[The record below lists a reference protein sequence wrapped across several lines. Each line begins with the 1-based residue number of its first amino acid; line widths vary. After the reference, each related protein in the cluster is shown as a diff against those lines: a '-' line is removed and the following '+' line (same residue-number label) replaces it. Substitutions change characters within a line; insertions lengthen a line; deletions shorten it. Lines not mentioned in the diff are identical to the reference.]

1 MKSKY
6 LAGVSLISL
15 AVSAMFAGC
24 SQEEVASAPQPDGKN
39 ALSVNVT
46 TQDFVDESGN
56 GSRATTNDDA
66 NRTTVFVANDDAMG
80 VYAFSADGTLYN
92 NVKFTY
98 TGEGWTGDE
107 TIYLYKNA
115 TYVAYFPYDETL
127 TAQNIA
133 DEEAIKTAF
142 SDGFSYSQSTPDAYE
157 AADLMMAEAM
167 PEDGVLNFQ
176 LQHQFAMVEINVPVR
191 SYKTSSGFEYNA
203 PFKMWYE
210 DLKAGDNTVEP
221 FNAGKGSLR
230 FIVQPGTM
238 DIVIDGAAFYD
249 GDIPVNF
256 DNEKNRNVTLEAGQ
270 FKQYNMKYD
279 GVSSEVT
286 TRDLEPGDYYY
297 SDGSIYPYGKGDTE
311 FNNPPTEGCI
321 GVIFETT
328 TGAPDTEWTHGSVL
342 ALVNAHKDWSAWG
355 GQNEPFEGNNTAGFT
370 DDTKRRNFLL
380 SHMDGYQFTS
390 LLAEGKGECAVTKV
404 TSFGTGDYAAYAAP
418 VPATSGW
425 YMPSSGQYAA
435 LMEHLGGYAFTT
447 DNVESTAG
455 EYRDGKAAALAA
467 IESALTKVGG
477 YLWDSDGDTE
487 SFQRWWSSTE
497 SDNVNEWCIE
507 WKRDGQIKLLTR
519 NNTQSWNTPKTYA
532 RAVLSF

>member
-1 MKSKY
+1 M
-6 LAGVSLISL
+6 ISL

-203 PFKMWYE
+203 PFKMTWYE

-342 ALVNAHKDWSAWG
+342 ALVDATTATCKWNG
-355 GQNEPFEGNNTAGFT
+355 PQGNVLSDNILT
-370 DDTKRRNFLL
+370 DFSVISTCFDGYARTQQLFDKSVEAATKIRNF
-380 SHMDGYQFTS
+380 GT
-390 LLAEGKGECAVTKV
+390 AAGEIEGGEKYMASPSST
-404 TSFGTGDYAAYAAP
+404 
-418 VPATSGW
+418 GW
-425 YMPSSGQYAA
+425 YLPSAGQLVAILKFA
-435 LMEHLGGYAFTT
+435 GKDIT
-447 DNVESTAG
+447 ESNWQSNNG
-455 EYRDGKAAALAA
+455 DVKELLKSKFEL
-467 IESALTKVGG
+467 VGG
-477 YLWDSDGDTE
+477 GVTDSN
-487 SFQRWWSSTE
+487 RWWSSTE
-497 SDNVNEWCIE
+497 ANGNNNNDVWTVELNN
-507 WKRDGQIKLLTR
+507 GKLLGR
-519 NNTQSWNTPKTYA
+519 QRHQGNMASL
-532 RAVLSF
+532 RAILSF

>member
-1 MKSKY
+1 M
-6 LAGVSLISL
+6 ISL

-98 TGEGWTGDE
+98 NGEGWTGDE
-107 TIYLYKNA
+107 NIYLYKNA
-115 TYVAYFPYDETL
+115 TYVAYFPYDEAL

-133 DEEAIKTAF
+133 DQEAIKTAF
-142 SDGFSYSQSTPDAYE
+142 SSGFSYSQSTADAYE
-157 AADLMMAEAM
+157 KADLMMAEAA
-167 PEDGVLNFQ
+167 PTEEGVLNFQ

-191 SYKTSSGFEYNA
+191 RYRTSGGFEYNA
-203 PFKMWYE
+203 PFKMMWYE
-210 DLKAGDNTVEP
+210 DLKAGDNEVEP

-249 GDIPVNF
+249 GNVPVNF
-256 DNEKNRNVTLEAGQ
+256 DNEANRSVTLAAGQ

-279 GVSSEVT
+279 GVSTEVVE
-286 TRDLEPGDYYY
+286 RELVPGDYYY
-297 SDGSIYPYGKGDTE
+297 SDGSIYPYGKGDNDD

-328 TGAPDTEWTHGSVL
+328 TGAPGTEWTHGSVL
-342 ALVNAHKDWSAWG
+342 ALVNAHTDWSAWG
-355 GQNEPFEGNNTAGFT
+355 GASDPLEGNGTAEFI
-370 DDTKRRNFLL
+370 DDTEKRNFLL
-380 SHMDGYQFTS
+380 SQMNGYSVTP
-390 LLAEGKGECAVTKV
+390 LLAEGKGDCAVTKV
-404 TSFGTGDYAAYAAP
+404 TSFGTGDYAGYAAP
-418 VPATSGW
+418 AVSSGW

-435 LMEHLGGYAFTT
+435 LMEHLGGYAFTV
-447 DNVESTAG
+447 DNVESTAAT
-455 EYRDGKAAALAA
+455 YRDGKAAALTA
-467 IESALTKVGG
+467 IEEALTKVGG
-477 YLWDSDGDTE
+477 YFWDENDSE
-487 SFQRWWSSTE
+487 SFQRWWSTTE
-497 SDNVNEWCIE
+497 HDNLNEWCIE
-507 WKRDGQIKLLTR
+507 WKRDGQIKLMTR
-519 NNTQSWNTPKTYA
+519 NKTASWNNNGAKSYA
-532 RAVLSF
+532 RAILSF

>member
-1 MKSKY
+1 M
-6 LAGVSLISL
+6 ISL

-66 NRTTVFVANDDAMG
+66 NRTTAFVANDDAMG
-80 VYAFSADGTLYN
+80 VYAFSEDGTLYN

-98 TGEGWTGDE
+98 NGTGWTGDE
-107 TIYLYKNA
+107 TLYLYKNA
-115 TYVAYFPYDETL
+115 TYVAYFPYNGDL
-127 TAQNIA
+127 TAQNIT
-133 DEEAIKTAF
+133 DQEAIKTAF

-157 AADLMMAEAM
+157 AADLMMAEAA
-167 PEDGVLNFQ
+167 PTEDGVLNFE
-176 LQHQFAMVEINVPVR
+176 LKHQFAMVEINVPVR
-191 SYKTSSGFEYNA
+191 SYRTSDGFEYNA
-203 PFKMWYE
+203 PFKLAWYE

-221 FNAGKGSLR
+221 FNAGKGSFR

-256 DNEKNRNVTLEAGQ
+256 DNAKNRNVTLEAGQ

-279 GVSSEVT
+279 GVSAEVKD
-286 TRDLEPGDYYY
+286 RDLEPGDYYY

-342 ALVNAHKDWSAWG
+342 ALVDATT
-355 GQNEPFEGNNTAGFT
+355 GQCKWNGPQDNVLSDNILT
-370 DDTKRRNFLL
+370 DFVSISTCF
-380 SHMDGYQFTS
+380 DGYARTRQLFDEGVEAATKIKNFGT
-390 LLAEGKGECAVTKV
+390 AEGEIEGGEKYMASPSSTGWYLPSAGQLVAILKFAGKNITESNWQSNNGDVKELLKTKFELVGGGV
-404 TSFGTGDYAAYAAP
+404 TS
-418 VPATSGW
+418 S
-425 YMPSSGQYAA
+425 
-435 LMEHLGGYAFTT
+435 
-447 DNVESTAG
+447 N
-455 EYRDGKAAALAA
+455 
-467 IESALTKVGG
+467 
-477 YLWDSDGDTE
+477 
-487 SFQRWWSSTE
+487 RWWSSTE
-497 SDNVNEWCIE
+497 SSANDNKDVWTVELNNS
-507 WKRDGQIKLLTR
+507 KLLGR
-519 NNTQSWNTPKTYA
+519 QRQQGNQASL

>member
-1 MKSKY
+1 MAGYNEELMMSNKAVESYEKGEKPLSGWTHDALMEA
-6 LAGVSLISL
+6 LAEAYPNDMERLPSIPTAIIRHHFLFPTGAHHV
-15 AVSAMFAGC
+15 
-24 SQEEVASAPQPDGKN
+24 GKN
-39 ALSVNVT
+39 YRMEEFYG
-46 TQDFVDESGN
+46 FVSDYSPSQIDN
-56 GSRATTNDDA
+56 IIRIHDRATG
-66 NRTTVFVANDDAMG
+66 RIERM
-80 VYAFSADGTLYN
+80 
-92 NVKFTY
+92 
-98 TGEGWTGDE
+98 
-107 TIYLYKNA
+107 
-115 TYVAYFPYDETL
+115 
-127 TAQNIA
+127 Q
-133 DEEAIKTAF
+133 
-142 SDGFSYSQSTPDAYE
+142 
-157 AADLMMAEAM
+157 LMHS
-167 PEDGVLNFQ
+167 V
-176 LQHQFAMVEINVPVR
+176 I
-191 SYKTSSGFEYNA
+191 
-203 PFKMWYE
+203 
-210 DLKAGDNTVEP
+210 
-221 FNAGKGSLR
+221 AGKGSLR

-238 DIVIDGAAFYD
+238 DIVIDGEAFYD

-297 SDGSIYPYGKGDTE
+297 SDGSIYPYGKGNTG

-519 NNTQSWNTPKTYA
+519 NKTQSWNTPKTYA

>member
-1 MKSKY
+1 M
-6 LAGVSLISL
+6 ISL

-203 PFKMWYE
+203 PFKMMWYE

-328 TGAPDTEWTHGSVL
+328 TGAPGTKWTHGSVL
-342 ALVNAHKDWSAWG
+342 ALNDAGNDATGTFNEWCNWG
-355 GQNEPFEGNNTAGFT
+355 SGNSIAGNIIAAENV
-370 DDTKRRNFLL
+370 DA
-380 SHMDGYQFTS
+380 
-390 LLAEGKGECAVTKV
+390 LLACMNGYEMTQALTSNGLNAEAPRKAKAYNVAV
-404 TSFGTGDYAAYAAP
+404 SGD
-418 VPATSGW
+418 TSGW
-425 YMPSSGQYAA
+425 YLPSFGQLVAIV
-435 LMEHLGGYAFTT
+435 EHLGGQELTEGFNPFVNNAITT
-447 DNVESTAG
+447 EAWSKVET
-455 EYRDGKAAALAA
+455 
-467 IESALTKVGG
+467 ALTKMGG
-477 YLWDSDGDTE
+477 RAGDG
-487 SFQRWWSSTE
+487 SGAYRWWATTE
-497 SDNVNEWCIE
+497 SDANNCYTLAVNERKMLGSRQKGSGANDANYPRPI
-507 WKRDGQIKLLTR
+507 
-519 NNTQSWNTPKTYA
+519 
-532 RAVLSF
+532 LSF